1 MPIKKAILS
10 SKLYTKLV
18 NSKIYNKMKNSKIY
32 KKLTSFNPQI
42 YLKTLI
48 LIIVP
53 ILIFLYA
60 QMFCNGKLF
69 FEPKRMLLN
78 FLFIYFIIGFFYC
91 ICGKIKISLFLTS
104 FIIFF
109 VGIVNH
115 FITTFRGTPLVPWD
129 IFSLNVALTVLPTFK
144 FTVTPKLIIGI
155 ILFILTF
162 IILKKS
168 QFDSFKN
175 GKFKK

>member
-78 FLFIYFIIGFFYC
+78 FLFIYFIIG
-91 ICGKIKISLFLTS
+91 GWNKWA
-104 FIIFF
+104 
-109 VGIVNH
+109 NM
-115 FITTFRGTPLVPWD
+115 
-129 IFSLNVALTVLPTFK
+129 
-144 FTVTPKLIIGI
+144 
-155 ILFILTF
+155 
-162 IILKKS
+162 
-168 QFDSFKN
+168 KN
-175 GKFKK
+175 I